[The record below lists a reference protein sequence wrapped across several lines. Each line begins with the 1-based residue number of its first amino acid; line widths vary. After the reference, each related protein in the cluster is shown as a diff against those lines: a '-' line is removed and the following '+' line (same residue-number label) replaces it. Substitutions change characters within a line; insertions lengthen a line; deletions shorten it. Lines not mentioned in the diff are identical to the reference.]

1 MNPDLAYSILEV
13 LEKELLGDF
22 KWNK

>member
-1 MNPDLAYSILEV
+1 MDPKLAYCILEV